1 MKPIVAGLFASI
13 TTLTLLPA
21 CGSDSK
27 TATPSTS
34 AASATGATVPGLT
47 LPSGV
52 TLPTDVS
59 LPSGVSL
66 PSDFTIPEQTID
78 LMIQQFEAAGMKV
91 DRACFTAL
99 LSDDAVR
106 KLVAA
111 GSAGTPTPEL
121 TQKFFACITP

>member
-13 TTLTLLPA
+13 TILTLLPA

-27 TATPSTS
+27 TAAPSTS
-34 AASATGATVPGLT
+34 ATVPGLT
-47 LPSGV
+47 LP
-52 TLPTDVS
+52 DEAS

-99 LSDDAVR
+99 LSDDSVR
-106 KLVAA
+106 KLVEA
-111 GSAGTPTPEL
+111 GSTGTPTPEL
-121 TQKFFACITP
+121 TQKFFACLSP

>member
-27 TATPSTS
+27 TAAPSTS
-34 AASATGATVPGLT
+34 ATSATVPGLT
-47 LPSGV
+47 LPDQA
-52 TLPTDVS
+52 T

-99 LSDDAVR
+99 LSDGSVR
-106 KLVAA
+106 KLVEA
-111 GSAGTPTPEL
+111 GSTGTPTPEL
-121 TQKFFACITP
+121 TQKFLACLTPP